1 MTRFLAWSTQVNQ
14 GNSWGGSTYCS
25 YDLWEEFKEY
35 EDPTLGVTVD
45 DAIRRH
51 NCVASYGESLS
62 RVVYRPHK
70 ALCLW

>member
-14 GNSWGGSTYCS
+14 GNSWGGSTFCS

-35 EDPTLGVTVD
+35 EDPTLGTKVD

-51 NCVASYGESLS
+51 NCVASYAKLILNFCQSGEAI
-62 RVVYRPHK
+62 YI
-70 ALCLW
+70 W